1 MTPLLQQA
9 FSADQFRQQGHA
21 LIDQLADYL
30 QAAQNGQMP
39 ALPWCPPDQMLARW
53 QAEAAQGPGGDPDGF
68 FAAVLAQ
75 SVHIHHPQYM
85 GHQVSGPAPLAALA
99 ALLAAFLNNGSA
111 VYEMGQVAT
120 ALEKIVVRH
129 LADALGYP
137 PQADGLLTSGGTL
150 ANLTAMLCARQ
161 VQAGPQAN
169 VWELGT
175 AEPYAIMVSEEAHY
189 CVERTARIMGWGAA
203 GVVKVPVDTQ
213 YRLRTDLLETHYQQ
227 ARQQGRKVLAVVGS
241 AASTSTGAYDDLA
254 ATAAF
259 CQRHGLWFHVDGAH
273 GGAAAYAPKYQHLV
287 NGIAQADSV
296 VVDYHKMLLTPGLV
310 TALVFRNGAHSYQT
324 FAQQAQYLWA
334 QGNEEWFNLAKR
346 TFECTKRMMSVEV
359 YALLRTYGPALFA
372 DYVTHQYDLAQTLA
386 QQISQ
391 RPFFELATPPQA
403 NIVCFRWV
411 PPGLSG
417 PVLSEL
423 NALVRQQ
430 MRAEGDFYLVQTQL
444 KGETYLRVTLM
455 NPATTPAHLAA
466 LLDRVAA
473 TAQRLAFAPAR
484 KRAI

>member
-9 FSADQFRQQGHA
+9 FSAHHFRQQGHA

-30 QAAQNGQMP
+30 QAAQDQALP
-39 ALPWCPPDQMLARW
+39 TLPWCPPPQMLAHW
-53 QAEAAQGPGGDPDGF
+53 QADAAQGPGGDPEHF
-68 FAAVLAQ
+68 FAEVLAQ
-75 SVHIHHPQYM
+75 SIHIHHPQYM

-99 ALLAAFLNNGSA
+99 ELLAAVLNNGMA
-111 VYEMGQVAT
+111 VYEMGQVST
-120 ALEKIVVRH
+120 ALEKIVVRQ

-137 PQADGLLTSGGTL
+137 PEADGILTSGGTL
-150 ANLTAMLCARQ
+150 ANLTAMLSARQ

-203 GVVKVPVDTQ
+203 GIVKVPVDAR
-213 YRLRTDLLETHYQQ
+213 YRLRTDLLETYYQQ

-241 AASTSTGAYDDLA
+241 ASSTSTGAYDDLE

-259 CQRHGLWFHVDGAH
+259 CRRHGLWFHVDGAH
-273 GGAAAYAPKYQHLV
+273 GGAAAYSPKYRHLV

-296 VVDYHKMLLTPGLV
+296 VVDFHKMLLTPGLV
-310 TALVFRNGAHSYQT
+310 TALVFRNGTHSYQT

-346 TFECTKRMMSVEV
+346 TFECTKRMMSVKV
-359 YALLRTYGPALFA
+359 YALMRTYGPALFA
-372 DYVTHQYDLAQTLA
+372 DYVTQQYDLAQTLA
-386 QQISQ
+386 QQIAQ
-391 RPFFELATPPQA
+391 RPFLELTTPPMA

-423 NALVRQQ
+423 NALIRQRMVEQ
-430 MRAEGDFYLVQTQL
+430 GDFYLVQTQL

-455 NPATTPAHLAA
+455 NPATTPAHLTA
-466 LLDRVAA
+466 LLDQVE
-473 TAQRLAFAPAR
+473 TVGQQLAFAPSR
-484 KRAI
+484 PKPI